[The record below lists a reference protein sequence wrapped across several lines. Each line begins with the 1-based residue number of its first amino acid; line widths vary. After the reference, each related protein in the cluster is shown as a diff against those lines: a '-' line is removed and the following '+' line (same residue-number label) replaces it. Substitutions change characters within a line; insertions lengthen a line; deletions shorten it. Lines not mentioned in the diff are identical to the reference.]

1 MYLKQLELQGFKS
14 FPEKVRLSFRPG
26 VTVVVGPN
34 GSGKSNI
41 SDSVRWVLGEQ
52 RAKSLRGEK
61 MEDVIFAG
69 TANRK
74 PLGFAEVSLVLDNS
88 DQKMPIDYTEVKIT
102 RTVYRSGE
110 SRYLINGTPCR
121 LKDIHGLFLDTGVGR
136 EGYAII
142 GQGRIDEILNSKG
155 EDRRRLFEEA
165 AGIVKFRLRREEAME
180 KLEKERQNLLRV
192 EDIILELEQQ
202 LAPLEEQS
210 RLAKEYLAYREERKT
225 YEIAKFYHDATQIQ
239 QDMQQWG
246 EKQAISKQHLEE
258 AQMALSQTAASLLAF
273 RTQQEALQ
281 QQTEAKQQSL
291 SALLQQKE
299 QLAGQRNLTLSQA
312 ETLEKEADR
321 LMQEAEEAQIQA
333 QEEEQ
338 KAEGLLARETALQMA
353 LSALQERLS
362 AAEQSFAAL
371 CGALEESEGEL
382 ESEQAAMIAAM
393 QASTAQKGTISRL
406 EVLLEQFEG
415 RKAQLEKEAVYE
427 ESRRHDRYT
436 RLRVLEKQ
444 QGEWEE
450 KKTLAAQEEERLQGR
465 LEESRAN
472 QQRLSGT
479 LSDLERQFHSSQSR
493 HKVLLEMKNEYEG
506 FYKSVKTL
514 LKLRQKP
521 GFTGICGAVAEV
533 VTVSE
538 GLEVA
543 METALGNAMQN
554 IITETEEDAKLA
566 IDYLKRNALGRATF
580 LPLRIING
588 RTISDRDRILA
599 FDGVVGIGTELVRY
613 EKKYTGVMQYL
624 LGRTVVV
631 KDMDTA
637 IRLGRETRYQ
647 YKLVTLDGDVMNPS
661 GVMSGGSVKKT
672 TNLFGRTREI
682 TALEE
687 ELNRLGAQK
696 AKVEEALQQER
707 AKQEQQLQAV
717 QEAQKA
723 LQQCKLQLAQLVQ
736 EASQCQ
742 EQLAE
747 QETIRKNRQ
756 KEQETLQTQIN
767 QAQADLAEAK
777 AQWEEKQALLERLN
791 RKVESRQELLQSDRT
806 KKEQAVG
813 QMTACKVEL
822 SAKEQEKA
830 GLEQQKK
837 SLLDT
842 KARLLRQAQQK
853 REDRQR
859 ALAEQ
864 QQKQAQAEAMANDLA
879 LLEEKQQQ
887 EEAERQ
893 TLQTQMEESKTR
905 QAQAEQQRQTNA
917 ETVHQLESDL
927 WKMEARM
934 ERLEEEKERMYR
946 EIWET
951 YEVTYGQAASFAK
964 EELSVNELVQ
974 KIKSI
979 KSAMQALGNVNVHA
993 IEEYRT
999 TKERYD
1005 FLTSQRDDIRQAEAQ
1020 LEGVITELA
1029 ERMEQQFRTQF
1040 AVMNR
1045 NFGQVFRE
1053 LFGGGQAH
1061 LKMADEAHA
1070 LEGGI
1075 EIIAQPPGKILQNMM
1090 LLSGG
1095 ERALTAI
1102 AILFAILKMKPSPF
1116 CILDEIEAALDEVN
1130 VKRYADYLRRFS
1142 AETQFVVITHRKG
1155 TMESA
1160 DLLYGVTMEE
1170 QGISKLISIDFE
1182 KRSQKEEEYGII

>member
-88 DQKMPIDYTEVKIT
+88 DKKMPIDYTEVKIT

-121 LKDIHGLFLDTGVGR
+121 LKDIHGLFMDTGVGR

-192 EDIILELEQQ
+192 EDIILELEKQ

-210 RLAKEYLAYREERKT
+210 RLARAYLDYREERKG
-225 YEIAKFYHDATQIQ
+225 YEIAKFYLDATQMQ
-239 QDMQQWG
+239 QDLAQWQ
-246 EKQAISKQHLEE
+246 EKQAISKQHLIE
-258 AQMALSQTAASLLAF
+258 AQRNLSQTAAHLSSL
-273 RTQQEALQ
+273 RSQQEALQ
-281 QQTEAKQQSL
+281 QQTEAQHQAA

-299 QLAGQRNLTLSQA
+299 QLAGQRALTLSQA
-312 ETLEKEADR
+312 EHLGKEAVR
-321 LMQEAEEAQIQA
+321 LQEERTTALEEAQ
-333 QEEEQ
+333 QEQQ
-338 KAEGLLARETALQMA
+338 KTEGLLAREAALSMA
-353 LSALQERLS
+353 LSALQERLA
-362 AAEQSFAAL
+362 AAEETFAAL
-371 CGALEESEGEL
+371 SGALEESEGEL

-406 EVLLEQFEG
+406 EVLLEQFQG
-415 RKAQLEKEAVYE
+415 RKEQMEKEAMYE

-444 QGEWEE
+444 QGQWEE
-450 KKTLAAQEEERLQGR
+450 KSALAAEEEKRLQSR
-465 LEESRAN
+465 LEESRTK
-472 QQRLSGT
+472 QQQLSAA
-479 LSDLERQFHSSQSR
+479 LSDLERQFHGSQSR

-533 VTVSE
+533 VTVGE

-554 IITETEEDAKLA
+554 IITETEEDAKTA
-566 IDYLKRNALGRATF
+566 IAYLKKNALGRATF

-613 EKKYTGVMQYL
+613 EKKYAGVMQYL

-682 TALEE
+682 TALED
-687 ELNRLGAQK
+687 ELHRLGAQK
-696 AKVEEALQQER
+696 AQTEELLRQER
-707 AKQEQQLQAV
+707 MKQEQQKQDAE
-717 QEAQKA
+717 EAQQA
-723 LQQCKLQLAQLVQ
+723 LQRCRLQLAQLAQ
-736 EASQCQ
+736 EFSQCQ

-747 QETIRKNRQ
+747 LETLRNNRQ
-756 KEQETLQTQIN
+756 KEQETLQNQIG
-767 QAQADLAEAK
+767 QAQEDLREAK
-777 AQWEEKQALLERLN
+777 AQWKVKQDLLQQLN
-791 RKVESRQELLQSDRT
+791 KKVESRQELLQSDRT

-813 QMTACKVEL
+813 QITACKVEL
-822 SAKEQEKA
+822 SAKEQERN
-830 GLEQQKK
+830 GLLQQKK
-837 SLLDT
+837 T
-842 KARLLRQAQQK
+842 VQETRERLLRQAEEK
-853 REDRQR
+853 KASFAA
-859 ALAEQ
+859 ALKQQ
-864 QQKQAQAEAMANDLA
+864 QQKLAQAQSMKNQLKELEEQTAQAEADKAA
-879 LLEEKQQQ
+879 LQL
-887 EEAERQ
+887 
-893 TLQTQMEESKTR
+893 QMEENKNQQQQTEQKR
-905 QAQAEQQRQTNA
+905 QADA
-917 ETVHQLESDL
+917 ETVHQLENDL
-927 WKMEARM
+927 LKMDARL
-934 ERLEEEKERMYR
+934 ERLQEEKKRLYD
-946 EIWET
+946 EIWDA
-951 YEVTYGQAASFAK
+951 YEMTYGQAAAFAK
-964 EELSVNELVQ
+964 PDCSAQMLAQ
-974 KIKSI
+974 KIKEL
-979 KSAMQALGNVNVHA
+979 KNAMQALGTVNVHA
-993 IEEYRT
+993 VEEYEAA
-999 TKERYD
+999 KKRYT
-1005 FLTSQRDDIRQAEAQ
+1005 FLTGQRDDIRQAESQ
-1020 LEGVITELA
+1020 LESVITELA

-1040 AVMNR
+1040 AVMNE

-1053 LFGGGQAH
+1053 LFGGGRAY

-1182 KRSQKEEEYGII
+1182 KRSQKEEEYGVI